1 MGQMKSLF
9 VDFLEKYDA
18 CTTEELQQELD
29 LYSSLQSSG
38 VSDEIRKS
46 FLEQLLEQRTQE
58 ETL

>member
-9 VDFLEKYDA
+9 VDFLEKYDS
-18 CTTEELQQELD
+18 CTTEELQDELA
-29 LYSSLQSSG
+29 LYNSLESTG
-38 VSDEIRKS
+38 VSDEIRIS